1 MTTPRTDNYID
12 GDWRGAHGGRT
23 FPSYNPADG
32 SVIAEVA
39 RSDAVDV
46 DAAVT
51 AAVEAF
57 PAWRATPAP
66 LRANHLYLIAQIAQ
80 EREDELV
87 QTICEEHGKTLED
100 AHGDVQELIHVAL
113 YWAGEGRRQF
123 GSVVPSEK
131 VSKLGFS
138 RREPLGVVAALPPWN
153 FPFTKVALKV
163 FPAIVLGNTVV
174 FKPAHE
180 TPLIGSLVQQLIH
193 DAGVPRGVVNM
204 VQGLSQ
210 DIGDSLVEHPGLDLI
225 SYTGQT
231 EVGRAIA
238 KKAAARLVPVSLEL
252 TAKNALIVNFDA
264 NLDLA
269 LDWAVLSAFAT
280 NGQRETAASRILVHS
295 EIADRF
301 ESELVGRV
309 ERLKV
314 GHPLDEATR
323 VGPLISEEQLSAVDD
338 YVRRSVRSGG
348 RVLCGGARVTSPSL
362 AEGFFY
368 PPTVLTDV
376 DPDADVVREEVLG
389 PVTML
394 FRVPD
399 LDTAVSYA
407 NGTPYGLSMSV
418 FTRDIETALTTVD
431 RLESGVTWI
440 NAGTVG
446 AEVGLPFGGTKDTSI
461 GTTEWGQGALDTFS
475 RWKTTYINYGSRLRM
490 VFEDTRLR

>member
-1 MTTPRTDNYID
+1 MAALRTDNYID
-12 GDWRGAHGGRT
+12 GGWRGAHGGGT
-23 FPSYNPADG
+23 FPTYNPADG
-32 SVIAEVA
+32 TVIAQVA

-51 AAVEAF
+51 AAVEAL

-66 LRANHLYLIAQIAQ
+66 LRANHLFQIAQIAQ

-87 QTICEEHGKTLED
+87 RTISEEHGKTLED

-123 GSVVPSEK
+123 GSMVPSEK

-163 FPAIVLGNTVV
+163 FPAMVLGNTVV

-193 DAGVPRGVVNM
+193 DAGVPKGVVNM
-204 VQGLSQ
+204 VQGYSQ
-210 DIGDSLVEHPGLDLI
+210 EIGDSLVEHPGLNLI
-225 SYTGQT
+225 SYTGKT

-238 KKAAARLVPVSLEL
+238 TKAAARLVPVSLEL
-252 TAKNALIVNFDA
+252 TAKNALIVNSDA

-301 ESELVGRV
+301 ESEFVQRV
-309 ERLKV
+309 QRLKV
-314 GHPLDEATR
+314 GHPLDPATE
-323 VGPLISEEQLSAVDD
+323 VGPLISAEQLSDVDE
-338 YVRRSVRSGG
+338 YVQRSIRSGG
-348 RVLCGGARVTSPSL
+348 RALCGGSRATSPGL
-362 AEGFFY
+362 AGGFFY
-368 PPTVLTDV
+368 LPTVLADV
-376 DPDADVVREEVLG
+376 DPAAEVVREEVLG

-399 LDTAVSYA
+399 LDTAIRYA
-407 NGTPYGLSMSV
+407 NDTPYGLSMSV
-418 FTRDIETALTTVD
+418 FTQDIDTALGTVD

-475 RWKTTYINYGSRLRM
+475 RWKTTYVNYGSRLRM

>member
-1 MTTPRTDNYID
+1 MAALRTGNYID
-12 GDWRGAHGGRT
+12 GEWRGAHGGAT

-32 SVIAEVA
+32 TVIAEFA

-57 PAWRATPAP
+57 PAWKATPAP
-66 LRANHLYLIAQIAQ
+66 RRANYLFLLAQIAQ

-87 QTICEEHGKTLED
+87 RAISEEHGKTLED

-123 GSVVPSEK
+123 GSIVPSEK

-180 TPLIGSLVQQLIH
+180 TPLIGSLVQQLVH

-204 VQGLSQ
+204 VQGYSQ
-210 DIGDSLVEHPGLDLI
+210 DIGDRLVEHPGVDLI
-225 SYTGQT
+225 SYTGST
-231 EVGRAIA
+231 EVGRRIA
-238 KKAAARLVPVSLEL
+238 TKAASRLVPVSLEL
-252 TAKNALIVNFDA
+252 TAKNALIVNLDA
-264 NLDLA
+264 NLELA

-295 EIADRF
+295 QVAHRF
-301 ESELVGRV
+301 ESEFVERV
-309 ERLKV
+309 KRLKV
-314 GHPLDEATR
+314 GHPLDDATK
-323 VGPLISEEQLSAVDD
+323 VGPLISAEQLSDVDE
-338 YVRRSVRSGG
+338 YVQRSLRAGG
-348 RVLCGGARVTSPSL
+348 RALCGGSRAASPEL
-362 AEGFFY
+362 AKGFFY
-368 PPTVLTDV
+368 LPTVLTDV

-399 LDTAVSYA
+399 LDTAIRQA
-407 NGTPYGLSMSV
+407 NSTPYGLSMSV
-418 FTRDIETALTTVD
+418 FTQDLDTALGTVD

-461 GTTEWGQGALDTFS
+461 GTTEWGQGAVDTFS